1 MPVAEITA
9 GITSIRAA
17 HDLTKAYQ
25 SDLSSL
31 RENPRSGVRRQVN
44 GAFAE
49 TGIGEADLKT
59 TIIDLING
67 GWCVPCAHERRGGTS
82 SAAVA
87 AMNSRR
93 FIRSSSQ
100 LEETGADGAEP
111 LVEAERHSAMGF
123 CTPRRTCF
131 IERLKGADCR
141 QLERSC
147 KIRRSCKVE
156 EVEILA
162 IAFWPF

>member
-25 SDLSSL
+25 SDLSSQGK
-31 RENPRSGVRRQVN
+31 PSKWSSASSN

-100 LEETGADGAEP
+100 LEETSAEYQVSMVVALSTCANTASQMRRVAQDGYGSIAP
-111 LVEAERHSAMGF
+111 IRPSARDF
-123 CTPRRTCF
+123 RSTPDQRTST
-131 IERLKGADCR
+131 ELRGWSGSCR
-141 QLERSC
+141 QC
-147 KIRRSCKVE
+147 
-156 EVEILA
+156 
-162 IAFWPF
+162 